1 MGHKSRIALILF
13 MIGFTG
19 FIFGAIANII
29 YSKAL
34 PILVEIFPQIFSS
47 EWAAWGLIGAILA
60 IICCLIYAYLL

>member
-29 YSKAL
+29 YSRAL